1 MNISE
6 ILTEDQRAARENLAY
21 SRKQDRQ
28 TQKERLDEIV
38 PRTDPGSRERQLEKK
53 REVGAIHSSFKEGK
67 EAGVEEVGDA
77 DLLGD
82 DGGDSFKRRKTEM
95 EKKKTERELRKE
107 EVWRARAE
115 ERQERLDA
123 RKKKEDETMSM
134 FKELAKKRFG

>member
-1 MNISE
+1 MI
-6 ILTEDQRAARENLAY
+6 TEDQAAARQDLAFD
-21 SRKQDRQ
+21 RKQDRRA
-28 TQKERLDEIV
+28 QKERLEEIV
-38 PRTDPGSRERQLEKK
+38 PRADPGSRERQLEKK
-53 REVGAIHSSFKEGK
+53 REVTALHSSFKEDK

-82 DGGDSFKRRKTEM
+82 DGVDGFKRRKTEM

-107 EVWRARAE
+107 EMWRARAE

-123 RKKKEDETMSM
+123 RKQKEDETMNM